1 MVSGVSRLI
10 RFARF
15 SRAAGVLALLAA
27 LAGCGRRGELEPPV
41 DASAVQKPAS
51 SDSAEPTVH
60 KKIPPI
66 TPMKTPF
73 VLDPLL
79 SSGAQ

>member
-1 MVSGVSRLI
+1 MRCSK
-10 RFARF
+10 F
-15 SRAAGVLALLAA
+15 SRVARALALLAT
-27 LAGCGRRGELEPPV
+27 LVVAGCGRRGELEPPV
-41 DASAVQKPAS
+41 DASAVQRPAS
-51 SDSAEPTVH
+51 ADNSEPTVH